1 VTDLIL
7 SGVSGEGSA
16 DLGDWRQVLFV
27 TIHVDALTAKQRVRG
42 TIGPL
47 AVNYAGAVMMGYTDD
62 GAGDTPAGAVATW
75 WTFIQWDY
83 GQVPIPAHV
92 FTSFAF
98 REVFWRLAPGVVAT
112 IGVQWNP
119 P

>member
-7 SGVSGEGSA
+7 SGVSGEGST

-27 TIHVDALTAKQRVRG
+27 TIHVDGFTAKQRVRG
-42 TIGPL
+42 TTGPIAL
-47 AVNYAGAVMMGYTDD
+47 NYAGAVMLGYTDD
-62 GAGDTPAGAVATW
+62 GSGDTPAGDVASW
-75 WTFIQWDY
+75 WTFIQWEY
-83 GQVPIPAHV
+83 GQVGIPAMQ
-92 FTSFAF
+92 FSGFAYH
-98 REVFWRLAPGVVAT
+98 EIFWRLAPGVICT